1 VARQFIENMKN
12 MKKTVLLFYVLVFSV
27 FAFAQ
32 QVRPVKNVIV
42 MIPDGTSIGV
52 YSAARWYKMY
62 NKLGDALNV
71 DPYITGTVTTF
82 SSNAPIGDSAPTSS
96 AYATGVLQQS
106 GNVAIHPEADPGK
119 DIYPVDTSRTYQ
131 PAVTILE
138 ASRIEKAKATGLV
151 VTCEFPHAT
160 PADFSAHHYNRGS
173 YKAIAPQIAYQ
184 NLDVMF
190 GGGTSLLTDDI
201 RQHFNH
207 NGTTLIENDKQA
219 LMNYTGKGK
228 VWALFGEKALPYDL
242 DRNPDEVPSLAEM
255 TEKALEILSKQENGF
270 FLMVEGSQV
279 DWAAHAND
287 PVGIV
292 TEFLAFDEA
301 VGKVMD
307 FARSNGET
315 AVVVLADHGNGGF
328 TIGSSRCKGYD
339 KLSLAELFST
349 VSQCKLTASG
359 IEAVLVNTPREK
371 LKDEFKKYTGIDLT
385 DEEVE
390 ILLSSKN
397 YKAGDYTQVKNS
409 NNMLNNIVNILN
421 SRMCFGFTTG
431 GHTGEEVLLSA
442 YHPFGD
448 VPHGHLRNLDVNEY
462 LVEVSGLTIPL
473 QELSD
478 RIFAKH
484 TDVFAGMRYTIDSSD
499 PDFPVLKVKKGR
511 NSLEIKAFS
520 SVGKLN
526 GKPFDIGSVV
536 VYIDKNHTFYLPQ
549 DLATKL

>member
-1 VARQFIENMKN
+1 MVADKNKNNTTENKEENKTGKITNWKEKITDLIEFLTYGIWRIDYKSLS
-12 MKKTVLLFYVLVFSV
+12 KKTSV
-27 FAFAQ
+27 FYNIIKTIILTVRNTLELELGVKAASLTYRTVLAIVPFLAVLFA
-32 QVRPVKNVIV
+32 I
-42 MIPDGTSIGV
+42 
-52 YSAARWYKMY
+52 ARGFGFENIIQSEILDY
-62 NKLGDALNV
+62 LGM
-71 DPYITGTVTTF
+71 T
-82 SSNAPIGDSAPTSS
+82 PIG
-96 AYATGVLQQS
+96 
-106 GNVAIHPEADPGK
+106 NVPQGE
-119 DIYPVDTSRTYQ
+119 SNL
-131 PAVTILE
+131 TIE
-138 ASRIEKAKATGLV
+138 I
-151 VTCEFPHAT
+151 
-160 PADFSAHHYNRGS
+160 
-173 YKAIAPQIAYQ
+173 I
-184 NLDVMF
+184 
-190 GGGTSLLTDDI
+190 
-201 RQHFNH
+201 
-207 NGTTLIENDKQA
+207 TLINNSLEYA
-219 LMNYTGKGK
+219 RGK

-409 NNMLNNIVNILN
+409 NIYNFCI
-421 SRMCFGFTTG
+421 
-431 GHTGEEVLLSA
+431 A
-442 YHPFGD
+442 
-448 VPHGHLRNLDVNEY
+448 
-462 LVEVSGLTIPL
+462 
-473 QELSD
+473 
-478 RIFAKH
+478 
-484 TDVFAGMRYTIDSSD
+484 
-499 PDFPVLKVKKGR
+499 
-511 NSLEIKAFS
+511 
-520 SVGKLN
+520 
-526 GKPFDIGSVV
+526 
-536 VYIDKNHTFYLPQ
+536 
-549 DLATKL
+549 